1 MIDLPPPYQLV
12 TRGDG
17 SAETFVVLAWD
28 TGRSMYR
35 EIATVTDADHAYDV
49 VAGLELLRRDRLHR
63 GADPDLDAEG
73 PSGHAETTP
82 REVTLSEGGGAG
94 RRLVRNSALC
104 ANCGDELESTH
115 RHDWVQCRC
124 GSIFIDGGHDY
135 MRRGAKD
142 PSDIIDTSVWEGQ
155 DATPGE
161 KVSG

>member
-1 MIDLPPPYQLV
+1 MINLPPPYQLV
-12 TRGDG
+12 VHREG
-17 SAETFVVLAWD
+17 STETFGVLAWD

-35 EIATVTDADHAYDV
+35 KIATVIDSDHAHDV

-63 GADPDLDAEG
+63 GVDADLDAG
-73 PSGHAETTP
+73 APSGHAEPTP
-82 REVTLSEGGGAG
+82 REVTLSEGEGAKP
-94 RRLVRNSALC
+94 RLVRNSALC

-124 GSIFIDGGHDY
+124 GSIFVDGGLDY

-142 PSDIIDTSVWEGQ
+142 PSDIIDTSIWEGQ